1 MTIYFPERGDYL
13 FRCEE
18 WTISFPVRVNIFLFE
33 IISTWGGVK
42 IKKKLKITYFSSTR
56 KKVFNKFEII
66 WEEMIFQELIFP
78 CYLQKNDATQK
89 PPAVRRVHPITV
101 GP

>member
-1 MTIYFPERGDYL
+1 M
-13 FRCEE
+13 E
-18 WTISFPVRVNIFLFE
+18 WTISFPVRVNIFQFE
-33 IISTWGGVK
+33 IITHVEMIFNVWGGVK
-42 IKKKLKITYFSSTR
+42 VKKKLKITYFSSTR

-66 WEEMIFQELIFP
+66 WEEIIFQELIFP